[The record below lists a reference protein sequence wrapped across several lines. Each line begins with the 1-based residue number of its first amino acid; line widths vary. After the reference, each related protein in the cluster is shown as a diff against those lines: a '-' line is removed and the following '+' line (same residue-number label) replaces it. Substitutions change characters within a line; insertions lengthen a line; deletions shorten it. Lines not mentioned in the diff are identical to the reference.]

1 MSSFRFVTIFILLG
15 AFAEKS
21 GSERNWITGKELQH
35 QQVKSKSKQMTE
47 SDANELSSVLR
58 SMKAMAIDIQSE
70 QELQNDQIDRLTQSV
85 QSADAKVR
93 EDNRTIK
100 KML

>member
-21 GSERNWITGKELQH
+21 DRNWITGKELQH